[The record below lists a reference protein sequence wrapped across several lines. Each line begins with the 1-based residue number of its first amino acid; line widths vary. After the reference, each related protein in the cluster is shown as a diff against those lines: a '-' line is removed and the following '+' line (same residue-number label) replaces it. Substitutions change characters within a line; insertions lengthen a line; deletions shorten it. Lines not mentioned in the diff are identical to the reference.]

1 MGGACS
7 RNRAQSADE
16 QDLLSGTS
24 TKFSKSGSFKWLLF
38 TLPRSGSLESK
49 LEQGKCPTL
58 MELCIAKVR
67 EVSYKELMMKFVFF
81 CVPNCLLAQLLILCW
96 Y

>member
-7 RNRAQSADE
+7 RNRAHSTDE
-16 QDLLSGTS
+16 QDLLSCTS

-67 EVSYKELMMKFVFF
+67 EVSHKILMKFVFF
-81 CVPNCLLAQLLILCW
+81 LCT
-96 Y
+96 